1 MMAIDDTIAERKWPN
16 QRRRMEMEK
25 DAEKMREGRAK
36 ALALPEIPGELTEEA
51 IDWLIRRGWR
61 AALRTDVAS
70 LLAAA
75 VAKAAKAK
83 APMKPEAIESLHETL
98 LAEMVA
104 KIADGTIG
112 KDPMEAQ
119 HKEEAIEAE
128 MKRILRNR
136 IKALLE
142 KAELHPIHRD
152 GGNKGP
158 LVYAVRGGHH
168 TLDELVQMEWADIEG
183 ADRLDPLRKAA
194 ESALAKHEEERKAAQ
209 DALATLGDCSKYF

>member
-1 MMAIDDTIAERKWPN
+1 
-16 QRRRMEMEK
+16 MEN
-25 DAEKMREGRAK
+25 DAEKMPEEPAK
-36 ALALPEIPGELTEEA
+36 ARALPEIPAELTEEA
-51 IDWLIRRGWR
+51 VEWLIRRGWR

-83 APMKPEAIESLHETL
+83 TPMKPEAIEALRKTL

-104 KIADGTIG
+104 KITDGTIG

-119 HKEEAIEAE
+119 HKEAAIEAE
-128 MKRILRNR
+128 MKRILRKR

-142 KAELHPIHRD
+142 KAEMHPVHRD

-158 LVYAVRGGHH
+158 LVYAVRGSLRS
-168 TLDELVQMEWADIEG
+168 LDELVQLEWDAWAD
-183 ADRLDPLRKAA
+183 ADPQHPDPLRKAA

-209 DALATLGDCSKYF
+209 DALATLGASSMSF